1 VRRPRSIEAS
11 APTKD
16 DHSKS
21 WKSEQILLVTKRS
34 WRLGEKPPYSAAEEF
49 PGKLEGGPCA
59 GIFLRIFG
67 CPPARFFEGWVAWIM
82 FLFWPLYMFL
92 RIYVMNIFIL

>member
-34 WRLGEKPPYSAAEEF
+34 WRLGEKPPHSAAEEF

-59 GIFLRIFG
+59 GIFLEFLGAPQPDFLRAGERGLCFCFG
-67 CPPARFFEGWVAWIM
+67 
-82 FLFWPLYMFL
+82 LYICFL